1 MNRTLTLLR
10 SNALELSARPRALA
24 AMPLLRLRRLTR
36 SVAYRGH
43 RHAALVRI
51 GFMCATLAVNGAMAL
66 SMQRPY
72 AHLLMMTLMIVPGT
86 GFALLAA
93 HALAR
98 LRGQRRRIARLAA
111 ALERQCRE
119 GTRAAL
125 PPDGGAALDRL
136 IQAINGTG
144 RQAAEREAELLVVQ
158 AAYAHDLRTPLT
170 RIGLRSEM
178 LDDTAMRDAMA
189 GDLAEMNELVEASL
203 ACART
208 QSGGLES
215 PRRVDADRMFHA
227 LVDNYHDAGRVV
239 ELDGRVGRPI
249 VTCPHALRRV
259 LMNLIDN
266 ALRYGTDVRLRVR
279 VEAQH
284 LVLAVLDSGP
294 GIAPSQLAAVFEPW
308 YRAPESAAKAK
319 GSGLGLAIAR
329 RLVKAMRGDLQ
340 LRNRRGG
347 GLEATLRL
355 PLVIA

>member
-111 ALERQCRE
+111 ALERQCHE

-136 IQAINGTG
+136 IEAINGTG

-215 PRRVDADRMFHA
+215 PRRVDADRMFDT

>member
-1 MNRTLTLLR
+1 
-10 SNALELSARPRALA
+10 
-24 AMPLLRLRRLTR
+24 
-36 SVAYRGH
+36 
-43 RHAALVRI
+43 
-51 GFMCATLAVNGAMAL
+51 
-66 SMQRPY
+66 
-72 AHLLMMTLMIVPGT
+72 
-86 GFALLAA
+86 
-93 HALAR
+93 
-98 LRGQRRRIARLAA
+98 
-111 ALERQCRE
+111 
-119 GTRAAL
+119 
-125 PPDGGAALDRL
+125 
-136 IQAINGTG
+136 
-144 RQAAEREAELLVVQ
+144 
-158 AAYAHDLRTPLT
+158 
-170 RIGLRSEM
+170 
-178 LDDTAMRDAMA
+178 
-189 GDLAEMNELVEASL
+189 
-203 ACART
+203 
-208 QSGGLES
+208 
-215 PRRVDADRMFHA
+215 MFDA

-347 GLEATLRL
+347 GLEGHLAAAAGDRLRIARRRRRGDSTASLERQVPLDCL
-355 PLVIA
+355 PAGGVAGFRAGRRVAR